1 MTTASTNGAR
11 RTGWR
16 ARVVVLGGLALLMS
30 AAGLATPVGHDA
42 PSPAVAASP
51 TPSLATVESLYSQ
64 DLIARINAERA
75 ARNSPFVSLPQLT
88 VDPQL
93 EADAQA
99 WSASIASTGQVA
111 DPSLP
116 ACDGPSP
123 GVVCLL
129 AANAGNTGYGYWP
142 GDGSDGMDGAYMASA
157 DHRQNEL
164 NAAYTAVGVGVT
176 CADNQAWT
184 VELFGEAYG
193 DVPQAN
199 AREAA
204 QDDTQGDPVPQ
215 SPVVA
220 GAPSGDPVYCPGQT
234 VGPDGAVTATGGQ
247 YAYPFAVPAVP
258 GEPNGALD
266 SPVVGMAATSD
277 GLGYWLVRANGA
289 VTPYGDAVSY
299 GEMSNVPLN
308 APITHIVATSDGH
321 GYWLVAADGGIF
333 SFGDAH
339 FYGSMGGRPL
349 NAPVVDMAPTPN
361 GQGYWL
367 VGSDGGVFAFGDA
380 PFYGS
385 MGGRP
390 LNKPVVGMAGD
401 PAPAVTGWWRR
412 MAASSPTA
420 PTSTARPGACGSTS
434 RSTRWRPLPTV
445 PATGSWPPTAASSVS
460 ATPAL
465 TAVPATSSWPHLS
478 WAWPPTLPPAAT
490 GWWARTAACSPT
502 APRSSARAEP
512 FEPFEPLEPSGSG
525 AALSST
531 R

>member
-1 MTTASTNGAR
+1 M
-11 RTGWR
+11 
-16 ARVVVLGGLALLMS
+16 VVLGGLALLMS

-215 SPVVA
+215 SPVGGRRTLRRSRLLPRPDCRPQRRGDCYRRSVRVPLRRA
-220 GAPSGDPVYCPGQT
+220 GRARRAQRRAGL
-234 VGPDGAVTATGGQ
+234 TGGR
-247 YAYPFAVPAVP
+247 
-258 GEPNGALD
+258 
-266 SPVVGMAATSD
+266 D
-277 GLGYWLVRANGA
+277 GR
-289 VTPYGDAVSY
+289 
-299 GEMSNVPLN
+299 
-308 APITHIVATSDGH
+308 H
-321 GYWLVAADGGIF
+321 
-333 SFGDAH
+333 
-339 FYGSMGGRPL
+339 
-349 NAPVVDMAPTPN
+349 
-361 GQGYWL
+361 Q
-367 VGSDGGVFAFGDA
+367 
-380 PFYGS
+380 
-385 MGGRP
+385 
-390 LNKPVVGMAGD
+390 
-401 PAPAVTGWWRR
+401 
-412 MAASSPTA
+412 
-420 PTSTARPGACGSTS
+420 
-434 RSTRWRPLPTV
+434 
-445 PATGSWPPTAASSVS
+445 
-460 ATPAL
+460 
-465 TAVPATSSWPHLS
+465 
-478 WAWPPTLPPAAT
+478 
-490 GWWARTAACSPT
+490 
-502 APRSSARAEP
+502 
-512 FEPFEPLEPSGSG
+512 
-525 AALSST
+525 
-531 R
+531 